1 MQRKTIPG
9 HFTRVKDGQQIG
21 IGEEEARRLLT
32 GHCPDVDSKILE
44 MKASPSLEVAAEGG
58 SLVYH
63 VHRAPPLAVGQGGPV
78 LRGTHLFTAAE
89 QVAFLLDLVADHDP
103 LSYDHYYQRYQELD
117 PPGLDRFAADLMEVL
132 DNVAGPDIT
141 FTARPTGEDAFMTL
155 GFWPTTEEETDE
167 PS

>member
-9 HFTRVKDGQQIG
+9 HFTRIKDGQQIG
-21 IGEEEARRLLT
+21 IGEEEARRLLA
-32 GHCPDVDSKILE
+32 GHCADVDSKIAE
-44 MKASPSLEVAAEGG
+44 MKASPSLEVPAEGG

-63 VHRAPPLAVGQGGPV
+63 VHRAPPLVVGQGGPV
-78 LRGTHLFTAAE
+78 LRGTHLHTPAE

-103 LSYDHYYQRYQELD
+103 LSYDQLFDRCQEIA

-141 FTARPTGEDAFMTL
+141 FTVRPTGEDGFMTL
-155 GFWPTTEEETDE
+155 GFWPTLEEETDE